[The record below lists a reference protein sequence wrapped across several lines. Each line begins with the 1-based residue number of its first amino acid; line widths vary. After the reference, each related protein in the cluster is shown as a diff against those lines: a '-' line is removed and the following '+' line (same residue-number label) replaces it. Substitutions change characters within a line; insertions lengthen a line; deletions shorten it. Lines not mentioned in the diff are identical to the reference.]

1 MISYHCTL
9 LSLQG
14 NLFETMIVPFIVL
27 LLPEEN
33 PINQNQTNSLSNES
47 PLSLHAKDKFLLDSQ
62 LGLSIDLTLS

>member
-1 MISYHCTL
+1 
-9 LSLQG
+9 
-14 NLFETMIVPFIVL
+14 MIVPFIVL

-62 LGLSIDLTLS
+62 LGLSTDLTLS

>member
-47 PLSLHAKDKFLLDSQ
+47 PLSLRAKDKFLLDSQ
-62 LGLSIDLTLS
+62 LGLSTDLT